1 MLETQDINLERGTEE
16 NINDNAFSHLE
27 RSFIAPEN
35 QAENT
40 LKPVNGAASSLKLGR
55 DDLLKPLGEEERTR
69 KKKTQDKQKKDFTPL
84 IPVPDNAPSFT
95 EDTPV
100 FYNQEFKSKPTSIYP
115 YHTSDGSLVGYII
128 RWDVLNKDGK
138 PEKSVIPYV
147 YVEDNK
153 GKRYWRGGGFPEPR
167 PLYNLFDVTNRSKA
181 PVLVVEGEK
190 VANILKPLV
199 PDYVVT
205 TSAHGSKS
213 PHKTDWSAMKD
224 RDVIICPD
232 FDEAGIQ
239 YGNQV
244 CLECR
249 KSGARSIQ
257 YLFVE
262 RIAKELLGQDT
273 VPQGYDLGD
282 AVEGGLDSV
291 LLNQAIENFCTPYL
305 VSQTLPDGFR
315 LNEQANVEYRFEKKD
330 KNGEVTQ
337 LEWKWLCGYL
347 VITHLTRDKDNQ
359 NWAKTATL
367 IDGDGIKKE
376 VNITASLLS
385 GDGNALAEFL
395 MKSGLT
401 INIEAIKKLKS
412 YLAQSNPSSRKR
424 TVDKVGWYKNTYV
437 LPNKVYG
444 KTGEE
449 VIALQM
455 EGVIPTYHRKGTLA
469 EWQENVG
476 KYLEGNNHL
485 QGGVLMA
492 LASPLLTP
500 LGRENLGLHL
510 IGHSSLGK
518 STALHVACSIYGSE
532 FRSWRTTDN
541 SAESWAVSSNDNLLA
556 LDDIGQA
563 SAESIAEMT
572 YMLGNGSG
580 KGRANRKGV
589 ARDVSK
595 FNVCTLSS
603 GETGVSAKLREGK
616 RKLNYQAGQAIR
628 LMELPADAGKG
639 FGIFDTLHDFKEGAG
654 LSDHLKTLSKRY
666 CGALGD
672 AWLTHL
678 TENQEECLERL
689 QEMEQAFL
697 EETPLEQKADGQVN
711 RAQAHFALMAA
722 VGEVAIQKG
731 FLNWTQGSAV
741 NACQILFQAWMSQR
755 GGVESH
761 EVIEFIKRTVIFLH
775 LEGSSRFEP
784 IGKRATECFNANVSQ
799 QSSQSVPIRTLK
811 RAGFFEMKNGKCEY
825 FVFPDVFDGEVIQGG
840 DKNTLLS
847 ALVEKGI
854 LEREKGH
861 FTKLKRLTGIGR
873 KRVYCMRIPEDS

>member
-1 MLETQDINLERGTEE
+1 MEETQDINLERGGEE
-16 NINDNAFSHLE
+16 NIKDNASSHLNGSLIQAE
-27 RSFIAPEN
+27 T
-35 QAENT
+35 QAENIS
-40 LKPVNGAASSLKLGR
+40 KPVNGEDFSDKKQGSVFLKLGR
-55 DDLLKPLGEEERTR
+55 DDLSNPLSKEELAR
-69 KKKTQDKQKKDFTPL
+69 KRKAPDKQKKNFTPL
-84 IPVPDNAPSFT
+84 IPVPDEAPHFT
-95 EDTPV
+95 ENTPASH
-100 FYNQEFKSKPTSIYP
+100 NKEFNSKPTSIYL
-115 YHTSDGSLVGYII
+115 YHTSDGSLVGYMV
-128 RWDVLNKDGK
+128 RWDFSNEDGK
-138 PEKSVIPYV
+138 PKKSVIPYV

-153 GKRYWRGGGFPEPR
+153 GKKYWRGGGFPEPR
-167 PLYNLFDVTNRSKA
+167 PLYNLFDVTNRSKS
-181 PVLVVEGEK
+181 PVIVVEGEK
-190 VANILKPLV
+190 VANALKPLV
-199 PDYVVT
+199 PDCVVT

-232 FDEAGIQ
+232 FDEAGIH
-239 YGNQV
+239 YGDQV

-249 KSGARSIQ
+249 KSGARSIR
-257 YLFVE
+257 YLSVE

-291 LLNQAIENFCTPYL
+291 LFNQAIENFCTP
-305 VSQTLPDGFR
+305 SLPDGFR
-315 LNEQANVEYRFEKKD
+315 LNKEGNVEYSVEQKN
-330 KNGEVTQ
+330 KNGEVTSPI
-337 LEWKWLCGYL
+337 WKFLCGYL
-347 VITHLTRDKDNQ
+347 VVTHLTRDKDNQ

-376 VNITASLLS
+376 VDVTASLLA

-401 INIEAIKKLKS
+401 INIEATKKLKS
-412 YLAQSNPSSRKR
+412 YLAQSNPSSRRR
-424 TVDKVGWYKNTYV
+424 TVDRVGWYKKTYV

-449 VIALQM
+449 VIALRM
-455 EGVIPTYHRKGTLA
+455 EGVLPTYHRKGTLA

-476 KYLEGNNHL
+476 KYLKGNSRL
-485 QGGVLMA
+485 QGSVLIA
-492 LASPLLTP
+492 LASSLLTP

-510 IGHSSLGK
+510 VGHSSVGK
-518 STALHVACSIYGSE
+518 STALRVACSVYGSE

-541 SAESWAVSSNDNLLA
+541 SAESWAVSSNDNLLI

-589 ARDVSK
+589 AREVSK

-639 FGIFDTLHDFKEGAG
+639 FGIFDTLHDLKDGAS
-654 LSDHLKTLSKRY
+654 LSNHLKASSKRY
-666 CGALGD
+666 CGVLGD

-678 TENQEECLERL
+678 TENQEECLKL
-689 QEMEQAFL
+689 TQEEEQAFL
-697 EETPLEQKADGQVN
+697 EETPLEQKADGQVK
-711 RAQAHFALMAA
+711 RAQAQFALMAGA
-722 VGEVAIQKG
+722 GEVAIQKG
-731 FLNWTQGSAV
+731 FLNWTQGSAIK
-741 NACQILFQAWMSQR
+741 ACQTLFQAWMSQR
-755 GGVESH
+755 GGVEAH
-761 EVIEFIKRTVIFLH
+761 EVIEFIKRTINFLH

-784 IGKRATECFNANVSQ
+784 IGKEAEERSNTNASQ
-799 QSSQSVPIRTLK
+799 LVPVRTQK

-873 KRVYCMRIPEDS
+873 KRGYCMRIPEDS

>member
-1 MLETQDINLERGTEE
+1 MSSLNGSLFQAET
-16 NINDNAFSHLE
+16 
-27 RSFIAPEN
+27 
-35 QAENT
+35 QAENI
-40 LKPVNGAASSLKLGR
+40 LESVNGVASFSKVER
-55 DDLLKPLGEEERTR
+55 SDLLKPLSEEERAR
-69 KKKTQDKQKKDFTPL
+69 KKETRDKQKKDFTPL
-84 IPVPDNAPSFT
+84 VPVPDEAPSFT
-95 EDTPV
+95 ENTPV
-100 FYNQEFKSKPTSIYP
+100 YHNKKFNSKPTGIYP
-115 YHTSDGSLVGYII
+115 YHRSDSSLVGYMI
-128 RWDVLNKDGK
+128 RWDGSNEDGK
-138 PEKSVIPYV
+138 PKKNFIPYV

-153 GKRYWRGGGFPEPR
+153 GKRYWRGGGFPEPI
-167 PLYNLFDVTNRSKA
+167 PLYNLFDITNRSKSL
-181 PVLVVEGEK
+181 VIVVEGEK
-190 VANILKPLV
+190 VANALNPLV

-213 PHKTDWSAMKD
+213 SHKTDWSAMKD

-239 YGNQV
+239 YGDQV
-244 CLECR
+244 YLECR
-249 KSGARSIQ
+249 KSGARSIR
-257 YLFVE
+257 YLSVE

-273 VPQGYDLGD
+273 VLQGYDLGD
-282 AVEGGLDSV
+282 AVEEGLDSV
-291 LLNQAIENFCTPYL
+291 LLNRAIENFCTPYL
-305 VSQTLPDGFR
+305 TKNDVVSQTLPKGFR
-315 LNEQANVEYRFEKKD
+315 LTEQGNVEYLSEQKN
-330 KNGEVTQ
+330 KNGEDASQ
-337 LEWKWLCGYL
+337 IWKFLCGYL
-347 VITHLTRDKDNQ
+347 VVTHLTRDKDNQ

-367 IDGDGIKKE
+367 IDGDEIKKE

-385 GDGNALAEFL
+385 SDGNALVEFL
-395 MKSGLT
+395 MKSGLN
-401 INIEAIKKLKS
+401 INIEATKKLKS
-412 YLAQSNPSSRKR
+412 YLTQSNPSSRKR
-424 TVDKVGWYKNTYV
+424 TVDKMGWYKNTYI

-444 KTGEE
+444 KTGE
-449 VIALQM
+449 VIALLM
-455 EGVIPTYHRKGTLA
+455 EGVLPTYHCKGTLA
-469 EWQENVG
+469 EWKREIG
-476 KYLEGNNHL
+476 RYLEGNSRL

-500 LGRENLGLHL
+500 LGRGNLGLHL
-510 IGHSSLGK
+510 VGHSSLGK
-518 STALHVACSIYGSE
+518 STALHVACSVYGSE

-541 SAESWAVSSNDNLLA
+541 SAESWAVSSNDNLLV

-563 SAESIAEMT
+563 SAESVAEMT

-603 GETGVSAKLREGK
+603 GETVVSAKLREGK

-639 FGIFDTLHDFKEGAG
+639 FGIFDTLYDFKDGAS
-654 LSDHLKTLSKRY
+654 LSNHLKASSKRY

-697 EETPLEQKADGQVN
+697 EETPLEQKTDGQVK

-722 VGEVAIQKG
+722 AGEVAIQKG

-741 NACQILFQAWMSQR
+741 KACQTLFQAWMSQR

-784 IGKRATECFNANVSQ
+784 IGKEAEEHSNTNASQ
-799 QSSQSVPIRTLK
+799 FVPVRTQK
-811 RAGFFEMKNGKCEY
+811 RAGFVEMKNGKSQY
-825 FVFPDVFDGEVIQGG
+825 YVFTDVFDEEVLQGG
-840 DKNTLLS
+840 DRNTLLS

-854 LEREKGH
+854 LERDKVQ
-861 FTKLKRLTGIGR
+861 FSKLKRLPR
-873 KRVYCMRIPEDS
+873 VAAKRVYWMRIPEDS